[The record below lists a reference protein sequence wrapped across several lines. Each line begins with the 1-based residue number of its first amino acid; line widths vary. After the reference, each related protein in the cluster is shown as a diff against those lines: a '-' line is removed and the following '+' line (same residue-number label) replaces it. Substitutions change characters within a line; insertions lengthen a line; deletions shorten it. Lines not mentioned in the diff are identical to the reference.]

1 MTTQSNV
8 IITFILSTFLVSLFA
23 MFNGIKL
30 FKMIYQYIVHF
41 RTACRCFSNSFT
53 FLCKIWHLKR
63 FFQEKWNKQKF
74 SFVNNYSARAKL
86 LILNIDAS
94 IMLPTSR
101 IYFNSK
107 CLDSIQIKM
116 NCYVTNRVH
125 YTTKSRLKEKLLA
138 SFFT

>member
-1 MTTQSNV
+1 MFS
-8 IITFILSTFLVSLFA
+8 VSLFA
-23 MFNGIKL
+23 SSNGIKL
-30 FKMIYQYIVHF
+30 FKMIFQYIVHL

-101 IYFNSK
+101 IYSNSK

-116 NCYVTNRVH
+116 NCCVTNRVH
-125 YTTKSRLKEKLLA
+125 YTAKIEIERKTVSEHFYVKKKKQ
-138 SFFT
+138 TT

>member
-1 MTTQSNV
+1 MPLIECNTHIPKLNDERGRK
-8 IITFILSTFLVSLFA
+8 F
-23 MFNGIKL
+23 GIRENRK
-30 FKMIYQYIVHF
+30 
-41 RTACRCFSNSFT
+41 
-53 FLCKIWHLKR
+53 
-63 FFQEKWNKQKF
+63 NKKF